1 MYIMSIATL
10 KRKTQ
15 TKYNNMS
22 VGQTGFSING
32 THRNQGYV
40 GQTSLSRSLPR
51 TLMRGNTVRGHGGCC
66 GTFTVGPIIQSGV
79 TSTEDSS
86 VVKTSTL
93 GTSGMLSTKY
103 RWIRRPEPFAT
114 VKSDNN
120 NNRNAQSDY
129 ITRLA
134 KKTLFEI
141 EKAEDP
147 LDTTCKNLFVA
158 VRGNC
163 TNYDVN
169 YKQSVCSIVKPE
181 SDYLP
186 ISSGAYIMKIN
197 DSCTKDDITVATNVN
212 KTPFFG
218 FN

>member
-1 MYIMSIATL
+1 MSIATL

-22 VGQTGFSING
+22 VGQAGFSING

-66 GTFTVGPIIQSGV
+66 GTFTVGPIVQSGV
-79 TSTEDSS
+79 TSTENSA
-86 VVKTSTL
+86 VVKQSSL
-93 GTSGMLSTKY
+93 NTSGMLSTKY
-103 RWIRRPEPFAT
+103 RWIRRPEPYAT
-114 VKSDNN
+114 VKPDYN

-134 KKTLFEI
+134 KKTLSEI

-163 TNYDVN
+163 GNYDVN
-169 YKQSVCSIVKPE
+169 YKRPVCSLTKPE

-186 ISSGAYIMKIN
+186 VSSGEYIIKIN
-197 DSCTKDDITVATNVN
+197 ESCTKDDITVPTNVN

>member
-1 MYIMSIATL
+1 MSIATL

-22 VGQTGFSING
+22 VGVSGFSITG

-51 TLMRGNTVRGHGGCC
+51 TLMRGNTIRGHGGCC
-66 GTFTVGPIIQSGV
+66 GTFTIGSIVQSGV
-79 TSTEDSS
+79 TSTEDST
-86 VVKTSTL
+86 VVKTPTL
-93 GTSGMLSTKY
+93 GTSGMISTKY
-103 RWIRRPEPFAT
+103 RWIRRPDPYAT

-120 NNRNAQSDY
+120 NNRNLQSDY

-134 KKTLFEI
+134 KRTLSELK
-141 EKAEDP
+141 KANDP
-147 LDTTCKNLFVA
+147 NDTTCTNVFNAL
-158 VRGNC
+158 RGEC
-163 TNYDVN
+163 GKEDMNYV
-169 YKQSVCSIVKPE
+169 KPTCSIVKPE

-186 ISSGAYIMKIN
+186 ISCGEYITNLN
-197 DSCTKDDITVATNVN
+197 DNCTENDIVVTTNIC
-212 KTPFFG
+212 KTPFVG

>member
-1 MYIMSIATL
+1 MSIATL

-66 GTFTVGPIIQSGV
+66 GTFTVGPIVQSGV
-79 TSTEDSS
+79 TSTEDST
-86 VVKTSTL
+86 VVKTSSL
-93 GTSGMLSTKY
+93 STSGMLSTKY
-103 RWIRRPEPFAT
+103 RWIRRPDPFAT
-114 VKSDNN
+114 VKTDYN

-134 KKTLFEI
+134 KKTLSEI
-141 EKAEDP
+141 AKAEDP
-147 LDTTCKNLFVA
+147 DDTTCKNLFVA

-163 TNYDVN
+163 PNYDAN
-169 YKQSVCSIVKPE
+169 YTRPVCSIVKPE

-186 ISSGAYIMKIN
+186 VSCGEYIIKIN
-197 DSCTKDDITVATNVN
+197 ESCTQDDTTVPTNMN